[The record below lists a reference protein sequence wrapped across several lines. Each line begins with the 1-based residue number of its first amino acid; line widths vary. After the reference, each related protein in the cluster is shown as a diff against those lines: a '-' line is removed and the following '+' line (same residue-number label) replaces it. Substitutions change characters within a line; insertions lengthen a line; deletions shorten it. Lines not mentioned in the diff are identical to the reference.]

1 MPLFHKKYG
10 SANREKTQQTSRISY
25 IRPGGALDR
34 QEYSQIVILA
44 ILLLIVAVCVTLTH
58 WPALSAQVSSFDDSQ
73 YLHKNRLVQNP
84 SWTSTWRFLSEIL
97 HPSTVGGYYQP
108 LAMISLMLD
117 YAMGGRSDNLLPFH
131 ITSLC
136 LHVVNTSLVI
146 VLLYILFGKVWPA
159 AIVGLL
165 FGLHPMTVEPI
176 PWVSERKTLLAS
188 FFALWSM
195 IIYVHYARKS
205 NRKLLTGCAVMYV
218 LALMS
223 KPTTTPLPVL
233 LLLLDFWPLRR
244 LNKQALMEKVPLF
257 VIMVIFA
264 FITVISQSRAA
275 RVMMPGEYGHTQI
288 PLILCHNIVFYLY
301 KIIWPVNLSS
311 YYPFPVPLDILDT
324 MTFAGVVGTCI
335 LLPTLLLSLR
345 WTRALLTGWLFFFI
359 AIFPTMGI
367 IGFTSVIASDRY
379 AYLPSAGL
387 LMVLAWLFG
396 RLWPYVSGSLVRR
409 IIIVL
414 FILLLAVSESIATRR
429 YLVYWQDSEK
439 IHRYMLHLAP
449 NAPTVHLNLA
459 NTILKMQRY
468 DEAIAH
474 YKKAIDGYSDFV
486 DAHYYLGLA
495 LGLEKRYDEAIEQY
509 YTVLRLKPKHWRAQF
524 RLANAFVGKGQLDK
538 AIEHYNKT
546 LQLKPN
552 EAEVYN
558 NLALALV
565 KKGKI
570 NEAIEYYNKSL
581 EINRDSAEVLN
592 NLGNALVK
600 QKKLSQAVIHFE
612 KALALKPDFAEAHYN
627 FANALK
633 MQNRFHEA
641 VKHYD
646 GALKLD
652 PNDADAHYSLGL
664 TLAELRK
671 YDEAVDCYR
680 AAIQLR
686 PDFAKAYYNLGIALF
701 NQGELD
707 QAIEQF
713 RQVLRIHPKDAEMHC
728 NLGVLLAQKGR
739 TDEAIEEFRAALR
752 FDPDLSRAREQLQ
765 VALAKKADLN
775 SQ

>member
-1 MPLFHKKYG
+1 MPLFHKKCG

-25 IRPGGALDR
+25 IRPGNALE
-34 QEYSQIVILA
+34 QQGYSQIVILA
-44 ILLLIVAVCVTLTH
+44 ILLLVVAACVTLTH
-58 WPALSAQVSSFDDSQ
+58 WPALSAQASSFDDSQ

-117 YAMGGRSDNLLPFH
+117 YAVGGRPDNLLPFH

-146 VLLYILFGKVWPA
+146 VLLYILFGKIWPA

-195 IIYVHYARKS
+195 IIYVRYARKS

-244 LNKQALMEKVPLF
+244 LNRQALMEKVPLF

-275 RVMMPGEYGHTQI
+275 HVTMPGEYGPTKI

-311 YYPFPVPLDILDT
+311 HYPFPVPLDILDT
-324 MTFAGVVGTCI
+324 MIFAGVVGTCI
-335 LLPTLLLSLR
+335 LLPMLLLSLC

-367 IGFTSVIASDRY
+367 IGFTNVIASDKY

-387 LMVLAWLFG
+387 LMVLAWLLG

-439 IHRYMLHLAP
+439 IHRYMLRLAP

-468 DEAIAH
+468 DEAVEH
-474 YKKAIDGYSDFV
+474 YKRAIELRSNFV
-486 DAHYYLGLA
+486 DAHFNLGFAFFLQN
-495 LGLEKRYDEAIEQY
+495 RPDEAIEQY
-509 YTVLRLKPKHWRAQF
+509 HNVLRLRKNYGRIHYH
-524 RLANAFVGKGQLDK
+524 LANALAKKKQLDK
-538 AIEHYNKT
+538 AIEHYNKA
-546 LQLKPN
+546 LQRRPHDS
-552 EAEVYN
+552 EAHN

-565 KKGKI
+565 KKEKI
-570 NEAIEYYNKSL
+570 NEAIEHYNKSL
-581 EINRDSAEVLN
+581 ELKPDSPEVFG
-592 NLGNALVK
+592 NLANALLK
-600 QKKLSQAVIHFE
+600 QEKFDQAVMQYK
-612 KALALKPDFAEAHYN
+612 KALALKPDFAEAQYN
-627 FANALK
+627 FANVLRIK
-633 MQNRFHEA
+633 GRLHEA
-641 VKHYD
+641 VNRYNE
-646 GALKLD
+646 ALKLT
-652 PNDADAHYSLGL
+652 PNDADVHYNLGL
-664 TLAELRK
+664 TLAELNR
-671 YDEAVDCYR
+671 YSEAVDCYKTV
-680 AAIQLR
+680 IQLR
-686 PDFAKAYYNLGIALF
+686 PDFAKARYSLGIALV
-701 NQGELD
+701 NQGKLD
-707 QAIEQF
+707 QAIKHF
-713 RQVLRIHPKDAEMHC
+713 RQVLRLHPEDAEMHC
-728 NLGVLLAQKGR
+728 NLGVLLVRKGR
-739 TDEAIEEFRAALR
+739 IDEAIEEFRTALR
-752 FDPDLSRAREQLQ
+752 FDPSLSRAREQLQ
-765 VALAKKADLN
+765 AALAKKADSN